1 MHHAP
6 AAVARV
12 SRCKMARIIFHTN
25 KTNEEVNEARL
36 LADFNRS
43 YEERMHKAF
52 QLMKLTLLFSEKNKN
67 HLKREL

>member
-1 MHHAP
+1 
-6 AAVARV
+6 
-12 SRCKMARIIFHTN
+12 MARIIIHTN

-52 QLMKLTLLFSEKNKN
+52 QLMKLALLFSEKNKKPFKKGIIIKE
-67 HLKREL
+67 H